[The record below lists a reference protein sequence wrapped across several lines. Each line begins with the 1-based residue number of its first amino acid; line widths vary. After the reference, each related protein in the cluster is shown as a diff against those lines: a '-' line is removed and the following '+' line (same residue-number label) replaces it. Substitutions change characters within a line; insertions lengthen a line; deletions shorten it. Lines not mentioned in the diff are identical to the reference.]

1 MQSRVH
7 ANVQMYIYTVSHAD
21 DLRDEKC
28 TKSISAKVT
37 FLVHPVLPT
46 LRQRKTDRRKS
57 TRHPRDNVF
66 GKPNDVAI
74 GGLFYRSKGCN
85 PCNCRMCSQR

>member
-1 MQSRVH
+1 
-7 ANVQMYIYTVSHAD
+7 MYRCIYTVSHAD

-28 TKSISAKVT
+28 TKSISARVT

-66 GKPNDVAI
+66 GKPT
-74 GGLFYRSKGCN
+74 GCSN
-85 PCNCRMCSQR
+85 RWSLLSVERVQPL